1 MIFRIPPIGEGVQ
14 EAELVAWKVNVGDR
28 VVPGH
33 PLMEVMTDKATS
45 EVPAPF
51 AGTITS
57 LRALPGARLAIG
69 DAVLSYTPAGEE
81 AEGEPASAPPAPE
94 ARSVAAPARP
104 ARPNGSASPA
114 PEPQP
119 ASPAA
124 SPATRQ
130 LARELGI
137 DLATVAG
144 SGPGGRVLIR
154 DVAPHARPDGPKAQ
168 PTPAAVAPP
177 PEAWGK
183 PGTTRPMQG
192 LRRQIA
198 ERLAEAHRVV
208 PQASLVEEV
217 DVSALVRTRDELRE
231 PFAQAGI
238 KLTYLPFFVRAAAL
252 ALRDVPIVNASLDE
266 PGERIVLHAG
276 CHVGVAVDTPAG
288 LVVPVVRDADRK
300 DILALARE
308 MSALAEGARRGALKL
323 DDFRGGTFTV
333 SSVGNIAGL
342 FTAPMV
348 TPPQAAILGIGRVI
362 RRPVY
367 DKSGHLVPAD
377 LIYLAVS
384 FDHRVLDGGA
394 AAAFAAALAKR
405 LGSPA
410 ALLADWAGMG

>member
-14 EAELVAWKVNVGDR
+14 EAELVSWKVNVGDR
-28 VVPGH
+28 VAPGH

-81 AEGEPASAPPAPE
+81 TEEGPATIAPASE
-94 ARSVAAPARP
+94 ATAEAPAQQSR
-104 ARPNGSASPA
+104 RPNGSPA
-114 PEPQP
+114 HSEPHP
-119 ASPAA
+119 TRAPA

-130 LARELGI
+130 LARELGV
-137 DLATVAG
+137 DLATISG
-144 SGPGGRVLIR
+144 SGPGGRVLIG
-154 DVAPHARPDGPKAQ
+154 DVASHARPDGPKPQ
-168 PTPAAVAPP
+168 PS
-177 PEAWGK
+177 PEASPIPETWGK
-183 PGTTRPMQG
+183 PGTTRPVQG

-198 ERLAEAHRVV
+198 ERLSEAHRVV

-217 DVSALVRTRDELRE
+217 DVTSLVRLRDELRE
-231 PFAQAGI
+231 PFARGGI

-266 PGERIVLHAG
+266 SGERIILHAD

-288 LVVPVVRDADRK
+288 LVVPVIRDADHK
-300 DILALARE
+300 DIRALAGE
-308 MSALAEGARRGALKL
+308 MSALAEEARRGSLKL
-323 DDFRGGTFTV
+323 EDFRGGTFTV

-342 FTAPMV
+342 FTSPMV
-348 TPPQAAILGIGRVI
+348 TPPQAAILGIGRVV

-367 DKSGHLVPAD
+367 DKAGHIAPAD
-377 LIYLAVS
+377 LVYLAVS

-394 AAAFAAALAKR
+394 TAAFAGALAKR
-405 LGSPA
+405 LASPA
-410 ALLADWAGMG
+410 SLLADWSSMG